1 DYNTVA
7 RYSVSSRLFSP
18 RDFLQDVHSGTS
30 FNDLRLGARR
40 LREKA
45 THESANL
52 RTLVQRD
59 FDKFVSARNRMDEV
73 YEDMHHNWLNE
84 RRQYGTSQLFNTL
97 RNASD
102 CADEVYN
109 PIVERR
115 ARAEKIRATLNIVER
130 YRFFF
135 NLPSRLMELVA
146 KHNYEATIREYR
158 KGLLLFQ
165 QSINNSISS
174 GNENGI
180 GKLLGKI
187 WDEVQDCID
196 VCRHE
201 LHRELGI
208 ASRSLDQQERH
219 IQSLVELNRLSTTA
233 PPRSTA
239 DPSKPPVEPE
249 DPVAICHRNQHK
261 WILGQLQDA
270 YTTHLARMNAFNQ
283 QSQSS
288 NAKEPEDMAA
298 LRRAVELRRAMNIN
312 DPIELEAIFGRN
324 PGYQKWQTIQ
334 LAVKSLSD
342 VILRTM
348 PDFWRLSKA
357 FLEKRY
363 SAPKSDD
370 NNGTGAQCQDMVDE
384 ILYKYATLVAAVLRV
399 TDPSAVSPPATY
411 ALPAVHSV
419 ISSHFMCTAI
429 DTVVSCANDT
439 ITLRISDEV
448 ASNFRSLVDSL
459 RNGCILYL
467 TSQFQSDISHL
478 YLHETWRLV
487 FTLDPPTA
495 VIGGNSSTS
504 SGAGASGGGGG
515 ALRRARSVLGGI
527 DKNVIATEY
536 VALRSSFIASL
547 FAVLDHMHALALGNI
562 YTSLFDNIVAQ
573 RSIVAESARAT
584 SDEGGRD
591 VFRVLVTLCNLAQL
605 RDTVMPDIFHQ
616 FARAFRIDIEPDRA
630 LLEAAA
636 RRLDSGLLS
645 LYVRQRARQVTAII
659 QDGILT
665 GGYNWAVAEVP
676 QPHQQSTIG
685 NSAIHPYIVQALL
698 YIVNVHA
705 EVSGVTVGNVPKLVH
720 RVIRELLQAVS
731 QSMLESFRQIDVF
744 GEGGMIR
751 AIVEA
756 EFMRAVLTA
765 YESRDSHDNFARL

>member
-1 DYNTVA
+1 
-7 RYSVSSRLFSP
+7 VSSRLFSP

-363 SAPKSDD
+363 SAPNSSGGGRRRRLAI
-370 NNGTGAQCQDMVDE
+370 NFREIQQCQDMVDE

-536 VALRSSFIASL
+536 VVLFWRLLRTVLSALHQI
-547 FAVLDHMHALALGNI
+547 HAAHIIGEN
-562 YTSLFDNIVAQ
+562 
-573 RSIVAESARAT
+573 
-584 SDEGGRD
+584 GGRD

-765 YESRDSHDNFARL
+765 YESRDSHDNFARLVGYVTSIF